1 MIIESKPLLVIYK
14 DKDEMILNELK
25 KLVDTKDDNEDGS
38 VVGTEDGTV
47 KIVAW
52 NEKTWLQN
60 KKAGN
65 TGDLADKILFIGDI
79 KGTDKLEPVLNI
91 KFDEHGI
98 RYGIAGNQAL
108 LLVDVMKLYDDDSYN
123 AFLEELRNIT
133 NLAISKKE
141 KKRKA
146 EKGLLSM
153 VKYVIPYAG
162 PILLTKD
169 AVSNIQD
176 IQLVREQML
185 FYGITKLYLNDL
197 DSFMKA

>member
-1 MIIESKPLLVIYK
+1 MFNDPKPLLVVYK
-14 DKDEMILNELK
+14 DKDEMILNQLK
-25 KLVDTKDDNEDGS
+25 ALVETKDDNTNGT

-52 NEKTWLQN
+52 NEKTWIQN

-79 KGTDKLEPVLNI
+79 KGTDKLEPILNI
-91 KFDEHGI
+91 KFDEHGV

-108 LLVDVMKLYDDDSYN
+108 LLVDIKKLMNPKNYNDFLDD
-123 AFLEELRNIT
+123 LKNIT
-133 NLAISKKE
+133 NLAI
-141 KKRKA
+141 A
-146 EKGLLSM
+146 EKGNVLKVLMSM
-153 VKYVIPYAG
+153 AKNAIPFCG
-162 PILLTKD
+162 RILFAKD
-169 AVSNIQD
+169 VVNSIQS
-176 IQLVREQML
+176 VREQML

>member
-1 MIIESKPLLVIYK
+1 MFNEPKPLLVVYK
-14 DKDEMILNELK
+14 DKDEMILNQLK
-25 KLVDTKDDNEDGS
+25 ALVETKDDNVDGT

-52 NEKTWLQN
+52 NEKNWIQN

-79 KGTDKLEPVLNI
+79 KGTEKLEPILNI
-91 KFDEHGI
+91 KFDEHGV

-108 LLVDVMKLYDDDSYN
+108 LLVDIKKLMNSKNYNDFLDD
-123 AFLEELRNIT
+123 LKNIT
-133 NLAISKKE
+133 NLAI
-141 KKRKA
+141 A
-146 EKGLLSM
+146 EKGNVLRFLMSM
-153 VKYVIPYAG
+153 AKNVIPLG
-162 PILLTKD
+162 GGILFAKD
-169 AVSNIQD
+169 VVNNIQF
-176 IQLVREQML
+176 VREQML

>member
-1 MIIESKPLLVIYK
+1 MFNEPKPLLVVYK
-14 DKDEMILNELK
+14 DKDEMILNQLK
-25 KLVDTKDDNEDGS
+25 ALVETKDDNVDGT

-52 NEKTWLQN
+52 NEKTWIQN

-79 KGTDKLEPVLNI
+79 KGTDKLEPILNI
-91 KFDEHGI
+91 KFDEHGV

-108 LLVDVMKLYDDDSYN
+108 LLVDIKKLMNPKNYNDFLDD
-123 AFLEELRNIT
+123 LKNIT
-133 NLAISKKE
+133 NLTI
-141 KKRKA
+141 A
-146 EKGLLSM
+146 EKGNVLRFLMSM
-153 VKYVIPYAG
+153 AKNVIPLG
-162 PILLTKD
+162 GGILFAKD
-169 AVSNIQD
+169 VVNNIQF
-176 IQLVREQML
+176 VREQML

>member
-1 MIIESKPLLVIYK
+1 MFNEPKPLLVVYK
-14 DKDEMILNELK
+14 DKDEMILNQLK
-25 KLVDTKDDNEDGS
+25 ALVETKDDNVDGT

-52 NEKTWLQN
+52 NEKTWIQN

-79 KGTDKLEPVLNI
+79 KGTDKLEPILNI
-91 KFDEHGI
+91 KFDEHGV

-108 LLVDVMKLYDDDSYN
+108 LLVDIKKLMNPKNYNDFLDD
-123 AFLEELRNIT
+123 LKNIT
-133 NLAISKKE
+133 NLAI
-141 KKRKA
+141 A
-146 EKGLLSM
+146 EKGNVLRFLMSM
-153 VKYVIPYAG
+153 AKNVIPLG
-162 PILLTKD
+162 GGILFAKD
-169 AVSNIQD
+169 VVNNIQF
-176 IQLVREQML
+176 VREQML

>member
-1 MIIESKPLLVIYK
+1 MFNDPKPLLVVYK
-14 DKDEMILNELK
+14 DKDEMILNQLK
-25 KLVDTKDDNEDGS
+25 ALVETKDDNTNGT

-52 NEKTWLQN
+52 NEKTWIQN

-79 KGTDKLEPVLNI
+79 KGTDKLEPILNI
-91 KFDEHGI
+91 KFDEHGV

-108 LLVDVMKLYDDDSYN
+108 LLVDIKKLMNPKNYNYFLDD
-123 AFLEELRNIT
+123 LKNIT
-133 NLAISKKE
+133 NLAI
-141 KKRKA
+141 A
-146 EKGLLSM
+146 EKGNVLKVLMSM
-153 VKYVIPYAG
+153 AKNAIPFCG
-162 PILLTKD
+162 RILFAKD
-169 AVSNIQD
+169 VVNSIQS
-176 IQLVREQML
+176 VREQML